1 MLMVTGLTALVPT
14 HARAQLLDE
23 YEPVRHACCLS
34 LTVKNLA
41 DQLQDWN
48 QLSRY
53 HTENKTLREQPAEP
67 GRVVFMGD
75 SITELW
81 TLADSFPGRPYVNRG
96 ISGQTTSQM
105 VVRMFPDV
113 IALKPAAVV
122 ILAGTND
129 ISRATGAVTRQ
140 MVQDNIQAMAQL
152 ATANGIKPIL
162 CSILPTDDEPVP
174 ASDAPRRFGPPQP
187 GGVRPLARRKNSE
200 MRPPGD
206 ITALNAWMK
215 EYAQRTGAV
224 YVDYYSAMTDGAGM
238 LRDGLSN
245 DGVHPTAAGY
255 AVMAPLVTRA
265 IADLLRSP

>member
-1 MLMVTGLTALVPT
+1 
-14 HARAQLLDE
+14 
-23 YEPVRHACCLS
+23 
-34 LTVKNLA
+34 
-41 DQLQDWN
+41 
-48 QLSRY
+48 
-53 HTENKTLREQPAEP
+53 
-67 GRVVFMGD
+67 MGD

-174 ASDAPRRFGPPQP
+174 ATDAPRRFGPPQP
-187 GGVRPLARRKNSE
+187 AGVRPLVRRKNSE

-215 EYAQRTGAV
+215 DYAQRTGAV
-224 YVDYYSAMTDGAGM
+224 YVDYYSAMTDGSGM

-245 DGVHPTAAGY
+245 DGVHPTPAGY